1 MCVVGKKYEKK
12 VELNLIIV
20 YREFNEMSWA
30 GVCLIPHEY
39 HSPTTSGFVI
49 VVNKIIEQNKSFL
62 VRM

>member
-49 VVNKIIEQNKSFL
+49 VEKKL
-62 VRM
+62 